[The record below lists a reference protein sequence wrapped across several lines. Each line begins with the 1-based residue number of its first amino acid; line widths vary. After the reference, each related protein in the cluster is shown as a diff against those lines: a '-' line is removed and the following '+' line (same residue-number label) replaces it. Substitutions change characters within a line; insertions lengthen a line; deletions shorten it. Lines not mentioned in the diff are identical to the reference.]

1 MRESNDMNNIK
12 LTYRLAG
19 GFAIIVSILLLA
31 VAFTIIN
38 VGGIKRTN
46 DRIVELR
53 TPTSRA
59 SQSLTNDV
67 NASLAALRGWML
79 TGNSS
84 FVDQRA
90 AVWRDIEVQRA
101 SMDRLSRNWTNP
113 ANVEVWSQFKTV
125 LDEFSAAQDAV
136 EQIANTP
143 GQYPANVVLTNEA
156 APRAA
161 EMIAAI
167 TAMIDEELA
176 NPAGGNE
183 RKQLLG
189 MMADV
194 RGSFA
199 LSLAN
204 IRAYLLTGDT
214 SFVDNYHNRWSINER
229 RLADLANARSLLTAG
244 QRANLNTLVSIR
256 REFASLPGQMFDIRG
271 SNRWNMANYT
281 LVAEAAPRAGQ
292 LLTILSGELQANGER
307 AGGMTANQAA
317 LLQNDAE
324 SSSAQV
330 DTLMASQWVLLIS
343 GLLVAIGTALF
354 TIRSIVPPI
363 TKMTDVMKRLAGG
376 DLQVQVPS
384 LGQSDEIGAMAQAV
398 SVFKKNAED
407 KIELERQHVEAE
419 QIQAENL
426 KRDRMALADEFE
438 SAVGEIIRSVS
449 GAATELSQAA
459 QSMSASSEQTSS
471 QAVAVAA
478 AAEQATSNV
487 QTVATAAEEMSA
499 SVQEIGRQASQSSQ
513 KAISAEEEASGT
525 VQKVTALSDAAQRI
539 GDVVSIIQG
548 IAEQTNLLALNA
560 TIEAARAGE
569 AGKGFAIVAQE
580 VKQLASQTAT
590 ATTEIA
596 DQIYS
601 IQGATDTSSE
611 AITSVAA
618 TISELSDI
626 ATSIA
631 GAVEEQ
637 HAATAEIASN
647 VQEAAI
653 GTQDVSSNIGGVNQ
667 AASESSASASQVLS
681 AAEELSQQSEMLS
694 TQVGAFLENVRA
706 A

>member
-1 MRESNDMNNIK
+1 MNNIK

-31 VAFTIIN
+31 VTFTIVN

-53 TPTSRA
+53 TPTSQA
-59 SQSLTNDV
+59 SQSLTNDI

-79 TGNSS
+79 TGNTS
-84 FVDQRA
+84 FQDQRA
-90 AVWRDIEVQRA
+90 AVWRDIDQQRA

-113 ANVEVWSQFKTV
+113 ANVAVWSEFKTI
-125 LDEFSAAQDAV
+125 LDEFSDAQDAV
-136 EQIANTP
+136 EAIANTP
-143 GQYPANVVLTNEA
+143 GQYPANVVLTTEA

-161 EMIAAI
+161 QMVAAI
-167 TAMIDEELA
+167 TAMIDAELA
-176 NPAGGNE
+176 NPSGGSE

-214 SFVDNYHNRWSINER
+214 SFVDNFDNRWSVNER
-229 RLADLANARSLLTAG
+229 RLADLNNARSLLTPD
-244 QRANLNTLVSIR
+244 QRTSLNTLLSIR
-256 REFASLPGQMFDIRG
+256 GEFADLPSQMFEIRG
-271 SNRWNMANYT
+271 SNRWNMANFT

-317 LLQNDAE
+317 LLRDDAE
-324 SSSAQV
+324 ASSNQV
-330 DTLMASQWVLLIS
+330 NSLITSQWVLLIS
-343 GLLVAIGTALF
+343 GLLVAIGAALF
-354 TIRSIVPPI
+354 TIRSIVPPV
-363 TKMTDVMKRLAGG
+363 TKMTDVMKRLASG
-376 DLQVQVPS
+376 DLQVDVPS
-384 LGQSDEIGAMAQAV
+384 LGQSDEIGAMAEAV
-398 SVFKKNAED
+398 AVFKQNAEE
-407 KIELERQHVEAE
+407 KIELERQQIKAE
-419 QIQAENL
+419 RIQAENL
-426 KRDRMALADEFE
+426 RRDRLALAEEFE
-438 SAVGEIIRSVS
+438 NAVGEIVQSVS

-471 QAVAVAA
+471 QAVTVAA

-513 KAISAEEEASGT
+513 KAQSAEQEATGT
-525 VQKVTALSDAAQRI
+525 VEKVGALSEAAQRI

-596 DQIYS
+596 DQIYA
-601 IQGATDTSSE
+601 IQGATDTSAE
-611 AITSVAA
+611 AITSVST
-618 TISELSDI
+618 TIAELSDI

-667 AASESSASASQVLS
+667 AAAESSASASQVL
-681 AAEELSQQSEMLS
+681 AASEELSQQSEMLS
-694 TQVGAFLENVRA
+694 AQVGAFLENVRA